1 MLLVDKNQ
9 ANETLA
15 ASRQEPMKSHNL
27 SPCKTRGTALSR
39 FRAMAVFCLV
49 CVPFSASF
57 AQREGTPLRVFGYFQ
72 NSLQHWTAFT
82 AHPEQN
88 SFGLQQL
95 NLFFQ
100 KDISEN
106 WTAFVNF
113 EALNTFS
120 SGRHWGA
127 FNLEEAWVKY
137 SADMRFNLK
146 LGLQIPTF
154 NNLNEIKNRT
164 PLLPYII
171 RPLVYETSFG
181 EFFPL
186 EDFVPARAFAQAYGF
201 FPAGQTKLDYAVY
214 LGNAP
219 DINRDPQRG
228 QTGIDT
234 TIAFTVGGRW
244 GIRYRELKLGLSG
257 TYEKTDQF
265 VRLASV
271 LRRPPS
277 DLRGLPIV
285 RFGGDLS
292 FNLARFSYESEFILL
307 DVNTG
312 IPELEL
318 DLNFYYA
325 TVGYNFSN
333 TLLGYASYWKT
344 NGHNAFLVPGAET
357 IEDEN
362 IYIATLGL
370 AYDLNDRIRL
380 KSQWARVRDQGTIQF
395 VAQDAVITIQDKFTI
410 VSAAVSV
417 FF

>member
-1 MLLVDKNQ
+1 MLLLEKKQTTEN
-9 ANETLA
+9 LG
-15 ASRQEPMKSHNL
+15 ASTPMPMKSRNPSSCRTCATAQRQLCVMAILLLVSAPL
-27 SPCKTRGTALSR
+27 S
-39 FRAMAVFCLV
+39 V
-49 CVPFSASF
+49 SF
-57 AQREGTPLRVFGYFQ
+57 AQREGAPLRIFGYFQ

-82 AHPEQN
+82 DHPEQN

-100 KDISEN
+100 KDISPS

-137 SADMRFNLK
+137 GADMRFNLK

-171 RPLVYETSFG
+171 RPVVYETSFG

-186 EDFVPARAFAQAYGF
+186 EEFVPARAFVQAYGF

-219 DINRDPQRG
+219 DLNQNPQRG
-228 QTGIDT
+228 QTGVDT
-234 TIAFTVGGRW
+234 TIAFMVGGRW

-277 DLRGLPIV
+277 NLRGLPIT
-285 RFGGDLS
+285 RLGGDLS
-292 FNLARFSYESEFILL
+292 FNLARFSYESEFIIL

-312 IPELEL
+312 MPELEL
-318 DLNFYYA
+318 DLKFYYA
-325 TVGYNFSN
+325 TLGYNFSN
-333 TLLGYASYWKT
+333 TLLGYASYWRT

-357 IEDEN
+357 IEDEV
-362 IYIATLGL
+362 IHITTLGL

-380 KSQWARVRDQGTIQF
+380 KSQWARVRDQGTIQIGS
-395 VAQDAVITIQDKFTI
+395 QDAIITIRDKFTI
-410 VSAAVSV
+410 ISAAVSV